1 MKKLLMVAAIFA
13 MTFAGAFA
21 QRGQGGSRGGQQKE
35 SMTPVQR
42 AERMTIKLTEELG
55 LSEDQKQKIY
65 QINLENAEK
74 RQAQRDAIQ
83 EEQKLKRT
91 EMKAQN
97 RVQNERI
104 EAILTSE
111 QKTRWD
117 KVKKENRDKI
127 REGSRRGEGRG
138 NRGSRPGSES
148 GSSII

>member
-13 MTFAGAFA
+13 MTFAGVFA
-21 QRGQGGSRGGQQKE
+21 QKGQGGPRGGQQKE

-42 AERMTIKLTEELG
+42 AERITIKMTEELG
-55 LSEDQKQKIY
+55 LSKDQKQKIY

-74 RQAQRDAIQ
+74 RQAQRDAMQ
-83 EEQKLKRT
+83 EEQKSKRT
-91 EMKAQN
+91 EMQAQN
-97 RVQNERI
+97 KARNERM

-117 KVKKENRDKI
+117 EVKKDNRDKI
-127 REGSRRGEGRG
+127 REGSRRGQRG
-138 NRGSRPGSES
+138 GKGGSGSGS